1 MNMPDKENL
10 RALGIDYEE
19 GLAYCASDPEF
30 YREMLGEYIE
40 EIGEVLSQLRQDCA
54 RQDWADYRIRVHAL
68 KSTSRMIGAETLSAI
83 AARMEKAA
91 NEADTAAI
99 EAEHAEMMEKYR
111 AVTAAL
117 APYCAGEGEDPAPA
131 EDDEDILEF
140 LPD

>member
-40 EIGEVLSQLRQDCA
+40 ESGEVLSQLRQDCA

-68 KSTSRMIGAETLSAI
+68 KSTSRMIGAATLSERAY
-83 AARMEKAA
+83 RLE
-91 NEADTAAI
+91 TAAKEGNTTLI
-99 EAEHAEMMEKYR
+99 LAEHEGFL
-111 AVTAAL
+111 AAYSAL
-117 APYCAGEGEDPAPA
+117 IGGLRERIG
-131 EDDEDILEF
+131 
-140 LPD
+140 